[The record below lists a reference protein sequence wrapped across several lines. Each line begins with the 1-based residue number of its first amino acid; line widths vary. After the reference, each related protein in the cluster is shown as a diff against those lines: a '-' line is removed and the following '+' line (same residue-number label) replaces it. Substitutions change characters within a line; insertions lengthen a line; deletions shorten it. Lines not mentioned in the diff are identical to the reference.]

1 MIPKVKQY
9 LIIAGVLIVLSLAVT
24 NYFNH
29 KKYLSEKADRIRLEN
44 NQAQLLAEKLAQ
56 ITLNLKQKEFISSL
70 SSENDSLLK
79 ALKIKPKTVVK
90 FVERKTVIRDT
101 VVKEVPVT
109 VTGKDY
115 WHISDKG
122 KCWKWEADA
131 YLWNDSLKIDRTLFD
146 YHNLTTD
153 VFFKKRVFKL
163 WFIELY
169 SGKKIIQKTSSEC
182 GDVMTKT
189 VNVVKR

>member
-1 MIPKVKQY
+1 MIPKIKNY
-9 LIIAGVLIVLSLAVT
+9 LIIAGVVAILLLIIS
-24 NYFNH
+24 NKIIIDRYQR
-29 KKYLSEKADRIRLEN
+29 EKADRIRLEN
-44 NQAQLLAEKLAQ
+44 NQAQLLAEKLVQ
-56 ITLNLKQKEFISSL
+56 IELTLKQKEFISSL

-90 FVERKTVIRDT
+90 YVERTSVIHDT
-101 VVKEVPVT
+101 ITREVPVY

-146 YHNLTTD
+146 YQNKTRDIFVKKLK
-153 VFFKKRVFKL
+153 FKFL
-163 WFIELY
+163 FIKIY
-169 SGKKIIQKTSSEC
+169 SSKEINQVTIPEC
-182 GDVMTKT
+182 GSEIRRI
-189 VNVVKR
+189 VNVIK